1 MVAYEPTLQ
10 TPYGEI
16 FTAGGQ
22 LRAPYVELGKLLG
35 TDPLRPAA
43 STWNRLRDRPFGD
56 DTRILPIPWVLDG
69 DEYARVIARGTAQRA
84 RALQMFF
91 ADVVLGSQ
99 SFVDSVSLSR
109 ERFDAIVASH
119 GKSLQKLRAQWNGHD
134 AEEIRFV
141 YGPDLARAPDGRWLV
156 LEDNVGCV
164 GGSADGHMAWKT
176 YLQSVA
182 TQTISLSDGE
192 PDLRTAVRKW
202 LHRLNLSSDAER
214 VPVLLGCGDGGDPLH
229 AVRIDEH
236 IRQRLILEQA
246 GLGVVERLRL
256 QEQLCENDAGRIR
269 AIVNFQGESD
279 LIDNAFSRHT
289 ALFNAPGTEILGS
302 KALLAHTDD
311 MISFFLHEQ
320 PILATA
326 PTVVCDDGL
335 LPDEQRDCVVK
346 SAAGRQGTEVFILH
360 NPPAD
365 RRTAISDLVAG
376 SWPDRLFVSQQRIEP
391 SRLSVTDSA
400 LWGAPSVEL
409 RPLTYVVGWS
419 EMHVGARPV
428 GKAVWGFDAE
438 PKHNLSQG
446 ASYVPMQVLTPTAA
460 CRLQPG
466 TS

>member
-1 MVAYEPTLQ
+1 MVAFEPTLQ

-16 FTAGGQ
+16 FTAAGE
-22 LRAPYVELGKLLG
+22 LRAPYIELGRLLG

-56 DTRILPIPWVLDG
+56 DARILPIPWVLDG
-69 DEYARVIARGTAQRA
+69 DEYTRVIARGTAQRA

-91 ADVVLGSQ
+91 ADMVLGPQ
-99 SFVDSVSLSR
+99 SFVDSVSLTR
-109 ERFDAIVASH
+109 ERFDAILASH
-119 GKSLQKLRAQWNGHD
+119 GKSLQKLRAQWTGHD

-164 GGSADGHMAWKT
+164 GGSADGHMAWKV

-182 TQTISLSDGE
+182 TQTISLSEGE
-192 PDLRTAVRKW
+192 PDLRTAVHKW
-202 LHRLNLSSDAER
+202 LHRLDLSSDTER
-214 VPVLLGCGDGGDPLH
+214 VAVLLGCGDDGDALH

-236 IRQRLILEQA
+236 SRQRLILEQA
-246 GLGVVERLRL
+246 GLGVVEPARLREL
-256 QEQLCENDAGRIR
+256 LCDAGRIG
-269 AIVNFQGESD
+269 AIVNFQSESE
-279 LIDNAFSRHT
+279 LVDNAFSRHT
-289 ALFNAPGTEILGS
+289 ALFNAPGTEIIGS

-311 MISFFLHEQ
+311 MISFFLREQ

-326 PTVVCDDGL
+326 PTVVCDNGL
-335 LPDEQRDCVVK
+335 LPGEHRECVVK
-346 SAAGRQGTEVFILH
+346 SAAGRQGTEVFMLH
-360 NPPAD
+360 DQPAG
-365 RRTAISDLVAG
+365 RRAAVSDLVAG
-376 SWPDRLFVSQQRIEP
+376 SWPDQLFVAQQRVEP

-419 EMHVGARPV
+419 EVHVSARPV
-428 GKAVWGFDAE
+428 GKAVWGFDTE